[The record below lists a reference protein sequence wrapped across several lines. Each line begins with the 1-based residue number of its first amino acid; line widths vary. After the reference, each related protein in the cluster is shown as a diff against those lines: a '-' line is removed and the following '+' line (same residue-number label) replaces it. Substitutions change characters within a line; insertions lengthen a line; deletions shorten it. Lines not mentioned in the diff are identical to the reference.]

1 MQQGC
6 EYYSYHTQ
14 HHHTWSVPPEK
25 LTESSVESLSGFHT
39 KSKCS
44 HSSLEI
50 LLQWALNYRL
60 RPISTTSPSDCGGC
74 GFDLFNKTALSA
86 RRSRNRPFQS
96 SSSFAWAVTRQVGDK
111 QGPQTKSLIKTWSFS
126 KWNSPYR
133 GWVLIKSALKVSRIV
148 LGWVESNTSQRR
160 VGVRS
165 LRHVTGKL
173 PLLKSQAGLSFRH
186 WVRAWATATPG
197 PQEGLLANTLV
208 H

>member
-6 EYYSYHTQ
+6 EYYRYHTQ

-25 LTESSVESLSGFHT
+25 LTDSFVESLSGFHT
-39 KSKCS
+39 KCKYS
-44 HSSLEI
+44 HIISTIIST
-50 LLQWALNYRL
+50 
-60 RPISTTSPSDCGGC
+60 ISTTAPSDCGGC

-96 SSSFAWAVTRQVGDK
+96 SASFAWSATRQLGDK

-173 PLLKSQAGLSFRH
+173 PLLKSQASLSFRP
-186 WVRAWATATPG
+186 WVRAWTTATPG